1 MKKLI
6 FCFSVVCMGL
16 LASCVD
22 KNELVDE
29 DSRPSWLGGSI
40 YEELQNP
47 GSGLLQGSFKYYLQL
62 VEDLGSAEDLKRTG
76 SLTIF
81 PANDEAFERFFAS
94 GTWEGVHSYKDL
106 TDSQKKILLKSS
118 MLNNAMLV
126 DMLSNATSN
135 GENLVDKGRAVKHHS
150 TINVIDTITHYSMPF
165 AVDFRGNTNWQRFD
179 QIGGISVV
187 SDATTPMIVHFT
199 YDYLENYNI
208 TPNDFSIITGRQS
221 ENTDEA
227 YVYDRRIIAPDVTCQ
242 NGYIHQVD
250 EVIVP
255 PGNMAQALKGMP
267 EASIFSHMLDR
278 FAVPRYNEEVTNNYH
293 DWYNEQS
300 KVQDMSHVAN
310 PDSIYEIRY
319 LSGLSHGAQRYN
331 QNANGAIVS
340 EDNLLTFDPGW
351 NEYSKSNVATQMLNE
366 IGAMFVPT
374 DEAMKK
380 YFVEGE
386 GAPIMDRYKYLPNTP
401 ENVIYNVDSIPQ
413 YVVCALLSN
422 LMKASFADNVPS
434 KFPSMIDDAADHMD
448 MEVSYINKKAD
459 GAYNVK
465 IANNGVIY
473 MLDKVVGPKKYVA
486 VSAPTL
492 FNTNLNVIR
501 WIIENRSV
509 GTDGNY
515 NSTSSLDLDFYA
527 YLLAMTANYALFMPT
542 DEAFNLY
549 YVDPAS
555 LYKEDGMAEAIHYY
569 TIAKAPGLAAS
580 RWRYDTESKTVT
592 DSLGVYDI
600 TANLSIVRSHLV
612 DIMNYHTV
620 VLNSGE
626 TLGFNKYYKTKHGGE
641 IMVTGGNKN
650 DNMTGAQVYSGGQ
663 IDNGLQ
669 AATITEGY
677 NMENGKTYIIDRV
690 LQGPQQSVYQVLE
703 STPQFSDFYELC
715 NGFEEAV
722 DNEEDVLS
730 WAGISG
736 IPNEETGITEQEQY
750 KIFYLPNGAGNYNV
764 KMFNSYNYT
773 VYVPNNDA
781 MQVAYTNGLPKW
793 SEVMGLWETYH
804 GRNDKSEANAK
815 ERAKT
820 MIAKIRDFARY
831 HFQITS
837 VYADNVVEE
846 GNYSTYLVDSQNRNL
861 GVSITG
867 SNGKFTVTDEGG
879 YHHVIDANGSKMCN
893 RMARDFVFDKEVPHH
908 TYFKTSS
915 FSVVHELSEPLY
927 YNAEKKFGTDA
938 PLAAKSHNPLFK

>member
-16 LASCVD
+16 LTSCVD

-29 DSRPSWLGGSI
+29 DSRPAWLGGSI

-47 GSGLLQGSFKYYLQL
+47 GAGLLQGSFKYYLQL
-62 VEDLGSAEDLKRTG
+62 VEDLGIAEDLKRTG

-94 GTWEGVHSYKDL
+94 GTWQGVNSYNDL
-106 TDSQKKILLKSS
+106 TDSQKKLLLKSS
-118 MLNNAMLV
+118 MLTNAMLV
-126 DMLSNATSN
+126 DMLSNSTST

-150 TINVIDTITHYSMPF
+150 TIDVIDSITHYTMPF
-165 AVDFRGNTNWQRFD
+165 ASDFRGNTNWQRFD
-179 QIGGISVV
+179 QIGGISIV
-187 SDATTPMIVHFT
+187 SDATVPMIVHFT
-199 YDYLENYNI
+199 YDYLDNHNI
-208 TPNDFSIITGRQS
+208 TANDFSIITGGKS
-221 ENTDEA
+221 ASDEDA
-227 YVYDRRIIAPDVTCQ
+227 YVYDRKIIAPDVTCQ
-242 NGYIHQVD
+242 NGYIHQVED
-250 EVIVP
+250 VIVP
-255 PGNMAQALKGMP
+255 PGNMAQALKGMK
-267 EASIFSHMLDR
+267 EATIFSHLLDR
-278 FAVPRYNEEVTNNYH
+278 FAVPRYNEEVTNSYH

-310 PDSIYEIRY
+310 PDSIFEVRY
-319 LSGLSHGAQRYN
+319 LSGMSQGAKRFN
-331 QNANGAIVS
+331 LNINGATVS

-351 NEYSKSNVATQMLNE
+351 NEYTKSTATTQVLNE

-386 GAPIMDRYKYLPNTP
+386 GAPIMARYKHMDNTP

-434 KFPSMIDDAADHMD
+434 KFSSMIDDAADHMD
-448 MEVSYINKKAD
+448 MDVSYINKKED
-459 GAYNVK
+459 GSYNVK

-515 NSTSSLDLDFYA
+515 NSASSLDLDFYA
-527 YLLAMTANYALFMPT
+527 YLLAMTANYALFMPS
-542 DEAFNLY
+542 DEAFDLY

-555 LYKEDGMAEAIHYY
+555 LYKGDGEAEAIHYY
-569 TIAKAPGLAAS
+569 TIAKTPGIAAS
-580 RWRYDTESKTVT
+580 RWRYDTETKTVT

-600 TANLSIVRSHLV
+600 TSNLSIVRSHLV

-626 TLGFNKYYKTKHGGE
+626 TLGFNNYYKTKHGGE
-641 IMVTGGNKN
+641 ILVVGGDKNKE
-650 DNMTGAQVYSGGQ
+650 MKGAEISSGGQ
-663 IDNGLQ
+663 IDNGIEP
-669 AATITEGY
+669 AHITEGY
-677 NMENGKTYIIDRV
+677 NMENGKTYIIDRII
-690 LQGPQQSVYQVLE
+690 QGPQESVYKVLE
-703 STPQFSDFYELC
+703 STPQFSEFYELC

-736 IPNEETGITEQEQY
+736 VPNKETGITEQEQY
-750 KIFYLPNGAGNYNV
+750 RIFYQPNGAGNYVV

-773 VYVPNNDA
+773 VYAPNNDA
-781 MQVAYTNGLPKW
+781 MQLAYEKGLPKW
-793 SEVMGLWETYH
+793 SEVMKLWEDFH
-804 GRNDKSEANAK
+804 GHNDKGEANAK
-815 ERAKT
+815 ETAKK

-831 HFQITS
+831 HFQVTS
-837 VYADNVVEE
+837 LYADNVVEE

-861 GVSITG
+861 SVSVTG
-867 SNGKFTVTDEGG
+867 GNGKLTVTDEGG
-879 YHHVIDANGSKMCN
+879 YSHVIDANGSMLVN
-893 RMARDFVFDKEVPHH
+893 RMARDFVFDKEVPRQ
-908 TYFKTSS
+908 TYFKSSS

-938 PLAAKSHNPLFK
+938 KLSVKSHNPQY